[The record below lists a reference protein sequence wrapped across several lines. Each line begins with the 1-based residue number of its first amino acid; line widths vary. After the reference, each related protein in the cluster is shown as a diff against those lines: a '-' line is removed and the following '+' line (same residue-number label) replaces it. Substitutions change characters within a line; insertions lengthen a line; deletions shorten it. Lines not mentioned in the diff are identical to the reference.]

1 MIRRPPRSTLIHS
14 FPTRRSSDLVRASDI
29 EHQPPLFDAQRQA
42 IGAGIAVGVHAL
54 RREAILFDQVENG
67 DATLLL
73 DIGIAPD
80 DRALVE
86 LDRDDALL
94 VAVGFGHDGA
104 ACKGAR
110 AKGKGERR
118 VPIPSAQSC
127 RYFPTP
133 RSFPHHSE
141 ENTSELQSSMRNLYA
156 VFCLI

>member
-1 MIRRPPRSTLIHS
+1 MRRRPPRSTRTDTLL
-14 FPTRRSSDLVRASDI
+14 PYT
-29 EHQPPLFDAQRQA
+29 
-42 IGAGIAVGVHAL
+42 
-54 RREAILFDQVENG
+54 
-67 DATLLL
+67 TLLL

-118 VPIPSAQSC
+118 VPIPSARSC
-127 RYFPTP
+127 RYFPQP
-133 RSFPHHSE
+133 RSFPHSSQPVHVERSRDTHRLHTLLMGSRVVMPFGFGRGHSL
-141 ENTSELQSSMRNLYA
+141 SRHPGPDPG
-156 VFCLI
+156 

>member
-1 MIRRPPRSTLIHS
+1 MRISDWS
-14 FPTRRSSDLVRASDI
+14 SDVCSSDL
-29 EHQPPLFDAQRQA
+29 
-42 IGAGIAVGVHAL
+42 GIAVGVHAL

-110 AKGKGERR
+110 AKGKGEQR
-118 VPIPSAQSC
+118 VPIPSARSC
-127 RYFPTP
+127 RYFP
-133 RSFPHHSE
+133 RSEARRVGKECVSTCRSGGLRYP
-141 ENTSELQSSMRNLYA
+141 NKKKTTN
-156 VFCLI
+156 

>member
-1 MIRRPPRSTLIHS
+1 MFIFLCSLFGYHRNLPVLTRS
-14 FPTRRSSDLVRASDI
+14 FPTRRSSDLV
-29 EHQPPLFDAQRQA
+29 P
-42 IGAGIAVGVHAL
+42 AL

-118 VPIPSAQSC
+118 VPIPSARSC
-127 RYFPTP
+127 RYFPQP
-133 RSFPHHSE
+133 RSFPHSSQPVHVERSRDTHRLHPLLMGSRVRSE
-141 ENTSELQSSMRNLYA
+141 E
-156 VFCLI
+156 